1 MALIDRERF
10 RRQLGLPGFG
20 EEGQLR
26 LFRSRVLV
34 VGAGGLGSPVI
45 HALAAAGV
53 GCLRIIDYDTVSLSN
68 LNRQTLYR
76 RSDIGRMK
84 SEAASEWVRSFYP
97 ECTVEA
103 FAEPLSENHLKGMDL
118 AVDATDNYPAR
129 LLLDRLTETAGIP
142 MVHSS
147 VSGLAGQVATF
158 LPGGRRYRELFPIGG
173 QSESERSERSSDE
186 KPRTIEDIEPPLVLG
201 AAVQTIGSI
210 EAAEVLK
217 QLLGLPDNLSNRLL
231 TADLSRYDFQIFDL
245 M

>member
-26 LFRSRVLV
+26 LSKSHVLI

-53 GCLRIIDYDTVSLSN
+53 GHLRIVDYDTVSLSN
-68 LNRQTLYR
+68 LNRQTLYGY
-76 RSDIGRMK
+76 SDIGRMK

-103 FAEPLSENHLKGMDL
+103 FAEPLSEIHLKGMDL

-142 MVHSS
+142 MVHAS

-158 LPGGRRYRELFPIGG
+158 LPGGLRYRELFGETEEP
-173 QSESERSERSSDE
+173 SEPD
-186 KPRTIEDIEPPLVLG
+186 PPHVLG

-210 EAAEVLK
+210 EATEVLK
-217 QLLGLPDNLSNRLL
+217 QLLGLPDTLSGRLL
-231 TADLSRYDFQIFDL
+231 TADLGSYTFQIFIF
-245 M
+245 